1 MTYSPSLF
9 DEATE
14 RAAVQIEVG
23 RRSAWLHGYGLHRL
37 LNELQ
42 CPVMWCPRYRCLTC
56 PLDRVGDLLA
66 LLEHRDQRVVELTA
80 VDR

>member
-9 DEATE
+9 DTPASRSTV
-14 RAAVQIEVG
+14 RIEVG

-37 LNELQ
+37 LDELHS
-42 CPVMWCPRYRCLTC
+42 PWMWCPVQHCLTC
-56 PLDRVGDLLA
+56 PVDRVGDLLA
-66 LLEHRDQRVVELTA
+66 LIEHRDKRVVELLA